1 MNANQIIKPL
11 TKFRG
16 LIAGVIIIAV
26 LSYTAYLA
34 SSIFNVGP
42 DAAYLQEQQKS
53 AQTTSLK
60 VPPDSLQ
67 KIKSLQEPGNTNIPI
82 QLGKGDPFSL

>member
-60 VPPDSLQ
+60 VPPTSQSNLA
-67 KIKSLQEPGNTNIPI
+67 KAILFRCSYSVGVTLESSSG
-82 QLGKGDPFSL
+82 